1 MMNILRSELYKL
13 YRARI
18 FWILFAIAGIFSLF
32 ITGLL
37 FLEEKGLLIEQVTIE
52 TTGYD
57 QSLNGFNVLIE
68 SLTQP
73 DTFFTYLSAGVLS
86 SFFIAS
92 DYTNGT
98 IKNVVSIGHKRSSI
112 YGAKLLTTWLGT
124 VYLYVFMV
132 VTFALFT
139 ALFFGLGPLPDWV
152 EWMDALIAFG
162 LTCLLIGV
170 FCAMTTFFA
179 MVMRSAAV
187 ALFATIGFFFV
198 CSTALDMLA
207 SQYTFFADILK
218 YSVFEYMSLVSS
230 DSVHDGSFIGSLMRV
245 TLVTFIVF
253 MVAGMV
259 LFERKDIQ

>member
-1 MMNILRSELYKL
+1 
-13 YRARI
+13 
-18 FWILFAIAGIFSLF
+18 
-32 ITGLL
+32 
-37 FLEEKGLLIEQVTIE
+37 
-52 TTGYD
+52 
-57 QSLNGFNVLIE
+57 LIE

-162 LTCLLIGV
+162 LSCLLIGV

-179 MVMRSAAV
+179 MIMRSAAV

-218 YSVFEYMSLVSS
+218 YFVFEYMSLVSS
-230 DSVHDGSFIGSLMRV
+230 DSVPDVSFYGSFIL
-245 TLVTFIVF
+245 
-253 MVAGMV
+253 
-259 LFERKDIQ
+259 